1 MVKCPVHI
9 LGEHNPYLTA
19 PDRWLRKASEVLTT
33 TRNTLLSPYHCDE
46 LRRAT
51 LKNLPLGGEKFIF
64 GLTRMTGRHL
74 AVRPRGRLA
83 KGKGSVPFSLNSIA
97 TPLLPP
103 RQSNTY
109 NQLLEV
115 SVLIRRGFH

>member
-19 PDRWLRKASEVLTT
+19 PDRWLRKASEVLPT

-83 KGKGSVPFSLNSIA
+83 KGKGSVPFSS
-97 TPLLPP
+97 TPIDTL
-103 RQSNTY
+103 
-109 NQLLEV
+109 
-115 SVLIRRGFH
+115 